1 MGFDTDYY
9 SILNKILSIQTIT
22 LLPAFLFTLIHPPKL
37 ETFYFAASP
46 QFPNADGKAVNVPK
60 YPTAKALG
68 FLILI
73 YVSDLIILHSYTL
86 EKNAAV
92 DNDKSMIIRTFL
104 AFGDV
109 LLIVRVMMGFIL
121 GMVRPSWP
129 AAEKNL
135 GLWHHRTWSA
145 CYMSFNLMTVA
156 LGVALIFEGIR
167 FSGIVLL
174 EVVPVCW
181 RALYSAYGSLYF

>member
-9 SILNKILSIQTIT
+9 SILNKILSIQTIV
-22 LLPAFLFTLIHPPKL
+22 LLPAFLFTLRHPPKL
-37 ETFYFAASP
+37 ETFSFAAST
-46 QFPNADGKAVNVPK
+46 QFPNVDGKAVNVPN

-68 FLILI
+68 ILILI
-73 YVSDLIILHSYTL
+73 YISDLIILHSYTL
-86 EKNAAV
+86 DKNAV
-92 DNDKSMIIRTFL
+92 VHNDKSMIIRAFL
-104 AFGDV
+104 AIGDV
-109 LLIVRVMMGFIL
+109 VLVVRVMMGFIL
-121 GMVRPSWP
+121 GMIRPSWP
-129 AAEKNL
+129 AAERNL

-156 LGVALIFEGIR
+156 LGVALLFEGIR
-167 FSGIVLL
+167 FSGILLL